1 MFHLIGIHDLES
13 LAQIIGG
20 KLSCQNAIFSSLVV
34 DSRKVVKN
42 SVFLALKGDTFDG
55 NNYCQDAIDKGALA
69 VITDIETTINNAIIV
84 EDSYLSLLKLA
95 QYQQQKVKPKT
106 IAITGSNGKTT
117 VKEMIGQI
125 LSEEEA
131 VITHKNENN
140 EYGIPFTVLR
150 LTEKTNY
157 LVLECGARKLG
168 DFNLISEFLIFDIV
182 AVTNIN
188 NSHIEIFEN
197 IENIIK
203 TKTKLFDALKHD
215 GLIIDGANF
224 NKISCPLDG
233 FEENNS
239 TITIYGNSNKEV
251 WKSSSVPVKYPGR
264 YKLNISHEKD
274 DDFTINE
281 INLGAKH
288 NEKNALISFIIAKKV
303 GIKIDLIQEKLSNIQ
318 SQLSDRFSINRVGNH
333 VLINDTYN
341 ANPVSMHAAIN
352 ELKSNKYYPNNKVII
367 LGDMLELGNES
378 STEHLKLLREIST
391 MEGIQSI
398 ILKGDSFKKALE
410 SLDMDEENDFIL
422 HLDENEIFPI
432 KKVISS
438 LKKPSVILIK
448 GSRGM
453 RMEQIVDLFSSNLI

>member
-117 VKEMIGQI
+117 VKEMIGQV

-168 DFNLISEFLIFDIV
+168 DFNLISEFLIFDVV

-188 NSHIEIFEN
+188 NSHIEIF
-197 IENIIK
+197 
-203 TKTKLFDALKHD
+203 
-215 GLIIDGANF
+215 
-224 NKISCPLDG
+224 
-233 FEENNS
+233 
-239 TITIYGNSNKEV
+239 
-251 WKSSSVPVKYPGR
+251 
-264 YKLNISHEKD
+264 
-274 DDFTINE
+274 
-281 INLGAKH
+281 
-288 NEKNALISFIIAKKV
+288 
-303 GIKIDLIQEKLSNIQ
+303 
-318 SQLSDRFSINRVGNH
+318 
-333 VLINDTYN
+333 
-341 ANPVSMHAAIN
+341 
-352 ELKSNKYYPNNKVII
+352 
-367 LGDMLELGNES
+367 
-378 STEHLKLLREIST
+378 
-391 MEGIQSI
+391 
-398 ILKGDSFKKALE
+398 
-410 SLDMDEENDFIL
+410 
-422 HLDENEIFPI
+422 
-432 KKVISS
+432 
-438 LKKPSVILIK
+438 
-448 GSRGM
+448 
-453 RMEQIVDLFSSNLI
+453 